1 MTAATVVEAYDLGL
15 RHFAENRV
23 QDLVAKCAA
32 LAAAR
37 PDHAVTWELI
47 GPLQRNK
54 ARAAVAVAS
63 RITSVG
69 SVALVE
75 TLDRIA
81 AERAT
86 PLHIALQVNV
96 AGDPAKS
103 GFAPDELVASVGAL
117 ATIARQGNLRFD
129 GLMTVGWAGATE
141 AATRTTF
148 AALRNY
154 ATELAATAK
163 QAGFAVG
170 PLLSAG
176 MSGDFEVAIE
186 EGATQV
192 RLGSALFG
200 ERARLEQ

>member
-1 MTAATVVEAYDLGL
+1 VPAATVVEAYDLGL
-15 RHFAENRV
+15 RHFGENRV
-23 QDLVAKCAA
+23 QELVAKSAA

-37 PDHAVTWELI
+37 PDRAVTWELI

-81 AERAT
+81 AERAA
-86 PLHIALQVNV
+86 PLHIALQVNI

-103 GFAPDELVASVGAL
+103 GFTPEQLMAAVGAL

-129 GLMTVGWAGATE
+129 GLMTVGWASATE
-141 AATRTTF
+141 AATRATF
-148 AALRNY
+148 AALRIFST
-154 ATELAATAK
+154 ALADTAK
-163 QAGFAVG
+163 QAGLAIG

-200 ERARLEQ
+200 ERARLEP